1 MRRDHAKYL
10 TLIDAIA
17 FLHQH
22 QRPNH
27 RTTVGGQAVEYVE
40 VTLEDIALANRLA
53 HEVLG
58 RSLDELPPQTRRVL
72 GLLDAW
78 VHERCAA
85 QAIERRELRF
95 TRREVRAITG
105 MRDTQARVHLERLVQ
120 LDYVLPHRGQRGQSF
135 VYELLFD
142 GEADSTAAQLVGL
155 LDVEALRVG
164 ATLPGSRGAAP
175 EFAGSSRPHGGAFAA
190 GSRLQETPLPA
201 SAGATVPPLV
211 AALDPEA
218 RLGPSRAA
226 TQRKPNGATAAP

>member
-1 MRRDHAKYL
+1 
-10 TLIDAIA
+10 
-17 FLHQH
+17 
-22 QRPNH
+22 
-27 RTTVGGQAVEYVE
+27 VE

-78 VHERCAA
+78 AHERCAA

-201 SAGATVPPLV
+201 SAGAAVPPLV